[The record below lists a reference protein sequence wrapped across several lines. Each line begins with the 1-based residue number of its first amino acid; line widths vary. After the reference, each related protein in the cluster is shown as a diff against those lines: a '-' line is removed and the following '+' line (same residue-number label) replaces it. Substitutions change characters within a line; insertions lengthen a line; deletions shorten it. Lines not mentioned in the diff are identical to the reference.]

1 MKTVLMIGGAGF
13 MGCNFSEYFL
23 KKGYKVVSYDIK
35 ESRIKDSNLVNVIGN
50 SKDTNKMKE
59 IFSNHK
65 IDFVIYTLTSFWI
78 VDSNELYQELV
89 LENLAPIID
98 LLNIMKENNVN
109 KFIYISSGGSI
120 YGQSNKPISEDA
132 EKLPVS
138 FYGWIKEA
146 AESYIRYIARTNDN
160 FKYIIFRPS
169 NVYGKYQ
176 QLNRIIGVALKN
188 AYIGEEMNIFG
199 DINTQKD
206 YIHIDDFS
214 EIVLTLIEKEK
225 WNDVYNIGS
234 GEATSTKEILE
245 YAQEITG
252 NKMKINYKETKTG
265 DINYSV
271 LNVDKVKNILGKSKF
286 LNTFDGMKDMFKYV
300 KSEIDREDK

>member
-23 KKGYKVVSYDIK
+23 KKGYRVISYDIK
-35 ESRIKDSNLVNVIGN
+35 ESRIKNSNLVNVIGN

-59 IFSNHK
+59 IFINNK

-78 VDSNELYQELV
+78 VDSNESYH
-89 LENLAPIID
+89 
-98 LLNIMKENNVN
+98 VN

-120 YGQSNKPISEDA
+120 YGQSNKPISENA

-146 AESYIRYIARTNDN
+146 AESYIKYMSRTNAD

-199 DINTQKD
+199 DIDTKKD

-234 GEATSTKEILE
+234 GEPTSTKEILE

-271 LNVDKVKNILGKSKF
+271 LNVDKVKNILGKNSF
-286 LNTFDGMKDMFKYV
+286 LNVFDGMKDMFEYV
-300 KSEIDREDK
+300 KNEINKKH

>member
-1 MKTVLMIGGAGF
+1 MKTILMVGGAGF

-23 KKGYKVVSYDIK
+23 KKGYKIISYDIK
-35 ESRIKDSNLVNVIGN
+35 ESRIKHNNLINVIGN
-50 SKDTNKMKE
+50 SKETGKIRRLFKE
-59 IFSNHK
+59 NK

-78 VDSNELYQELV
+78 VDSNESYQDLV
-89 LENLAPIID
+89 IENLAPVID
-98 LLNIMKENNVN
+98 LLNIMKENEVN

-120 YGQSNKPISEDA
+120 YGQSDKPINENA
-132 EKLPVS
+132 EKQPVS

-146 AESYIRYIARTNDN
+146 AESYIQYISRTNEN

-169 NVYGKYQ
+169 NVYGQYQ

-188 AYIGEEMNIFG
+188 AYTDTEMNIFG
-199 DINTQKD
+199 DINTRKD

-234 GEATSTKEILE
+234 GEGTSTKEILDF
-245 YAQEITG
+245 AQEITG
-252 NKMKINYKETKTG
+252 KEMKINYKETKTG
-265 DINYSV
+265 DITYSV
-271 LNVDKVKNILGKSKF
+271 LNVDKIKKILGKEKF
-286 LNTFDGMKDMFKYV
+286 LSVKEGMEDMFEYV
-300 KSEIDREDK
+300 KKELEK

>member
-23 KKGYKVVSYDIK
+23 EKGYRVISYDIK
-35 ESRIKDSNLVNVIGN
+35 ESRIKNFNLINVIGN

-59 IFSNHK
+59 IFKNNK

-78 VDSNELYQELV
+78 VDSNESYQELV

-98 LLNIMKENNVN
+98 LLNIMKENDVN

-120 YGQSNKPISEDA
+120 YGQSNKPISENA

-146 AESYIRYIARTNDN
+146 AESYIRYIARTNAD

-176 QLNRIIGVALKN
+176 QLNRII
-188 AYIGEEMNIFG
+188 
-199 DINTQKD
+199 
-206 YIHIDDFS
+206 
-214 EIVLTLIEKEK
+214 
-225 WNDVYNIGS
+225 
-234 GEATSTKEILE
+234 
-245 YAQEITG
+245 
-252 NKMKINYKETKTG
+252 
-265 DINYSV
+265 
-271 LNVDKVKNILGKSKF
+271 
-286 LNTFDGMKDMFKYV
+286 
-300 KSEIDREDK
+300 

>member
-1 MKTVLMIGGAGF
+1 
-13 MGCNFSEYFL
+13 
-23 KKGYKVVSYDIK
+23 
-35 ESRIKDSNLVNVIGN
+35 
-50 SKDTNKMKE
+50 
-59 IFSNHK
+59 
-65 IDFVIYTLTSFWI
+65 
-78 VDSNELYQELV
+78 
-89 LENLAPIID
+89 
-98 LLNIMKENNVN
+98 
-109 KFIYISSGGSI
+109 
-120 YGQSNKPISEDA
+120 
-132 EKLPVS
+132 
-138 FYGWIKEA
+138 
-146 AESYIRYIARTNDN
+146 
-160 FKYIIFRPS
+160 
-169 NVYGKYQ
+169 
-176 QLNRIIGVALKN
+176 
-188 AYIGEEMNIFG
+188 MNIFG

-286 LNTFDGMKDMFKYV
+286 LNTFDGMKAMFKYV

>member
-78 VDSNELYQELV
+78 VDSNESYQELV

-98 LLNIMKENNVN
+98 LLNILKENN
-109 KFIYISSGGSI
+109 
-120 YGQSNKPISEDA
+120 

>member
-23 KKGYKVVSYDIK
+23 KKGYRVISYDIK
-35 ESRIKDSNLVNVIGN
+35 ESRIKNSNLVNVIGN
-50 SKDTNKMKE
+50 SKDINKMKE
-59 IFSNHK
+59 IFINNK

-78 VDSNELYQELV
+78 VDSNESYQELV

-109 KFIYISSGGSI
+109 KFICISSGGSI
-120 YGQSNKPISEDA
+120 YGQSNKPISENA

-146 AESYIRYIARTNDN
+146 AESYIKYMSRTNAD

-199 DINTQKD
+199 DIDTKKD

-234 GEATSTKEILE
+234 GEPTSTKEILE

-271 LNVDKVKNILGKSKF
+271 LNVDKVKNILGKNSF
-286 LNTFDGMKDMFKYV
+286 LNVFDGMKDMFEYV
-300 KSEIDREDK
+300 KNEINKKH

>member
-1 MKTVLMIGGAGF
+1 MKTILMVGGAGF

-23 KKGYKVVSYDIK
+23 KKGYKIISYDIK
-35 ESRIKDSNLVNVIGN
+35 ESRIKHNNLINVIGN
-50 SKDTNKMKE
+50 SKETGKIRRLFKE
-59 IFSNHK
+59 NK

-78 VDSNELYQELV
+78 VDSNESYQDLV
-89 LENLAPIID
+89 IENLAPVID
-98 LLNIMKENNVN
+98 LLNIMKENEVN

-120 YGQSNKPISEDA
+120 YGQSDKPINENA
-132 EKLPVS
+132 EKQPVS

-146 AESYIRYIARTNDN
+146 AESYIQYISRTNEN

-169 NVYGKYQ
+169 NVYGQYQ

-188 AYIGEEMNIFG
+188 AYTDTEMNIFG
-199 DINTQKD
+199 DINTRKD

-234 GEATSTKEILE
+234 GEGTSTKEILDF
-245 YAQEITG
+245 AQEITG
-252 NKMKINYKETKTG
+252 KEMKINYKETKTG
-265 DINYSV
+265 DITYSV
-271 LNVDKVKNILGKSKF
+271 LNVDKIKKILGKEKF
-286 LNTFDGMKDMFKYV
+286 LSVKEGMKDMFEYV
-300 KSEIDREDK
+300 KKELEK